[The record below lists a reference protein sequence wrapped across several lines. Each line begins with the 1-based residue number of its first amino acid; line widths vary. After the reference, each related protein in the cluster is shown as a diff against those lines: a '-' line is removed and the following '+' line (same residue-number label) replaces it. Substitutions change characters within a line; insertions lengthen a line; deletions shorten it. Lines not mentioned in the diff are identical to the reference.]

1 MQTTYHNRTG
11 DNIIFEKLDDNS
23 IKMSGYNSDW
33 MRFSIDEKDLSEAY
47 SQYLKDVSEMLEE
60 PDTDILFE
68 DIENNKLRGFT
79 PSEFKSAIYHNSFS
93 KYRQLAKYAMIDPSG
108 GPYITVGTNIK
119 WYFEQKEPDMIVESI
134 SIKEDH
140 VILKI
145 K

>member
-11 DNIIFEKLDDNS
+11 NNIVFEKLDENS

-33 MRFSIDEKDLSEAY
+33 IRFSIDEKDLTEAY

-68 DIENNKLRGFT
+68 DIEKNTLRGFT
-79 PSEFKSAIYHNSFS
+79 PSEFKSTIYHNSFS
-93 KYRQLAKYAMIDPSG
+93 KYRQYIRYNMFDPSG

>member
-11 DNIIFEKLDDNS
+11 DNIVFEKLDENS

-33 MRFSIDEKDLSEAY
+33 IRFSIDEQNLSEAY
-47 SQYLKDVSEMLEE
+47 SQYLKDLSVMEE
-60 PDTDILFE
+60 PDTDILYE
-68 DIENNKLRGFT
+68 DINTSSLRGFT
-79 PSEFKSAIYHNSFS
+79 PEEFKSTIYHNSFS
-93 KYRQLAKYAMIDPSG
+93 KYRQYIGYNMFDPSG